1 MKRAVVLTLSLSLT
15 IAIAQAP
22 PGRAMQ
28 GGSVFESFRSSL
40 SRLRDKLGTGDVKAT
55 EWLNKIDSSVA
66 FLKGFTASNSN
77 KEMPEEYLKS
87 LKLNADLL
95 KTLAEKRYS
104 PDPKFDRT
112 ELYQGLED
120 VASDLEIKVATIKRS
135 RGDAV
140 KLIEV
145 IVRAKKGEQE
155 VGGFEVWYVP
165 RGWANNPGQY
175 RRFDSL
181 SNPNNP
187 PSMNL
192 APGNYLMWLNKGKDA
207 TERQPV
213 RIGGD
218 GRVKREFDLVVP

>member
-1 MKRAVVLTLSLSLT
+1 MKSSVVLTLSLAVT
-15 IAIAQAP
+15 VAIAQAP

-28 GGSVFESFRSSL
+28 GGSVFESFHSSL
-40 SRLRDKLGTGDVKAT
+40 SRLRDELGTGEVKAT
-55 EWLNKIDSSVA
+55 ELLDKIGGSVA
-66 FLKGFTASNSN
+66 FLQGLTASSSN
-77 KEMPEEYLKS
+77 KEMPGEYLKS
-87 LKLNADLL
+87 LTLDADLL

-112 ELYQGLED
+112 ELYQRLED
-120 VASDLEIKVATIKRS
+120 VASDLEIKVATVKRG
-135 RGDAV
+135 RGDEV

-181 SNPNNP
+181 SNPTNP

-192 APGNYLMWLNKGKDA
+192 APGNYLMWLSKGKDA
-207 TERQPV
+207 TQRQPV

>member
-1 MKRAVVLTLSLSLT
+1 MKRAVVLTLSLGLT

-22 PGRAMQ
+22 IGRAMQ
-28 GGSVFESFRSSL
+28 GGSVFESFHSSL
-40 SRLRDKLGTGDVKAT
+40 SRLRDRLGTGDDKAT
-55 EWLNKIDSSVA
+55 GWLNKIESSVA
-66 FLKGFTASNSN
+66 FLQGLTTSSSG

-87 LKLNADLL
+87 IKLDADLL
-95 KTLAEKRYS
+95 KTLAEKRLS
-104 PDPKFDRT
+104 LDPKFDRT

-145 IVRAKKGEQE
+145 FVRAKKGEQE

-181 SNPNNP
+181 SNPSNP

-192 APGNYLMWLNKGKDA
+192 APGNYLMWLSKGKDA
-207 TERQPV
+207 TQRQPV

-218 GRVKREFDLVVP
+218 GRTKREFDLVVP